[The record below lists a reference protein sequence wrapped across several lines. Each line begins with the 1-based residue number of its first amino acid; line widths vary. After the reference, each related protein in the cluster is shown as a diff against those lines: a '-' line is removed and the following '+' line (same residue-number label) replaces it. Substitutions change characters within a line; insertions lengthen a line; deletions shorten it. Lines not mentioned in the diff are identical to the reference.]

1 MAGKQDAQLFEGYE
15 QEYQAISLT
24 ITNKINSLIPSQ
36 IGEQRNATIR
46 ATEREIEEAERLL
59 VVGQMELTLG
69 RYASPMKDQLNGRL
83 RASKTDLAK
92 LKRDMKKVMAKSND
106 RANLLGQAGLNGGQD
121 SDGTH
126 LDHRQRLLSGT
137 DRLQNSTRRLEE
149 GHRLALETEA
159 LGASILGDLRSQR
172 EQIQHTRDT
181 LHEADSYV
189 DKAQRTLRGMARR
202 MATNRLITAAIILIL
217 VALIILVLYSKL
229 AG

>member
-1 MAGKQDAQLFEGYE
+1 MANKQDAQLFESYE

-24 ITNKINSLIPSQ
+24 IANKVNSLIPSQ
-36 IGEQRNATIR
+36 VGEQRNATIR
-46 ATEREIEEAERLL
+46 ATEREIEEAEEI
-59 VVGQMELTLG
+59 VGQMELTLG
-69 RYASPMKDQLNGRL
+69 RYAAPLKDRLSGRL
-83 RASKTDLAK
+83 RASKTDLIK
-92 LKRDMKKVMAKSND
+92 LKRDMKKVATKSND
-106 RANLLGQAGLNGGQD
+106 RVNLLGQSALGRGHDAD
-121 SDGTH
+121 STY
-126 LDHRQRLLSGT
+126 LDHRQRMLDGT
-137 DRLQNSTRRLEE
+137 DRLNQSTRRLEE

-159 LGASILGDLRSQR
+159 LGTSILGDLRSQR

-217 VALIILVLYSKL
+217 VALIMLVLYSKL